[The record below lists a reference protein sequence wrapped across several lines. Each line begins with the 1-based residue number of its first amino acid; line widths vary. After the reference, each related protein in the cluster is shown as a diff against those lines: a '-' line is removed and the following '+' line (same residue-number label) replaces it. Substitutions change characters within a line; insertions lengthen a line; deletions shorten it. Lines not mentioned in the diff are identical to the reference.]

1 MTVVPG
7 TSVMGSEKLGMK
19 RKNILED
26 MKSTLRMAETI
37 LEVAILSLLF
47 YLVWRFWYGEDLF
60 PPYYGRGKI
69 VLIGVYAALIFIG
82 FHLNDCF
89 KFGYLKLTDVLISQ
103 WISVFL
109 TNFITYFQLSL
120 IANKMVSP
128 VPLLALFVIDIAVT
142 SICTYYFTVFYHRF
156 YVPHNL
162 LMIYGQEDSLDLKFK
177 MDNREDK
184 YHVTEIISADEPFDQ
199 LCEAIKRHDAIII
212 NDIPADLR
220 NDLIKYCYGNRI
232 RTYTAPKVSD
242 IIMDGAKEITLFD
255 TPLRLI
261 KGHGLTIQQRIIKR
275 TVDII
280 FCLLAMIPFTPI
292 MLIIALAIKLEDHGP
307 VFYKQ
312 KRVTRHGNVFEI
324 YKFRSMIVD
333 AEKNNQVIPAT
344 GHDPR
349 ITKVGRIIRATR
361 LDESAQILNILKGE
375 MSIVGPRPERVE
387 HVRKYCDEIP
397 EFHFREKVKAGLTGY
412 AQVFGKY
419 NTTAYDKLRLDLM
432 YIEHYSLR
440 LDIKL
445 MLMTIRIL
453 FTPEA
458 TEGFEVQKE
467 NADRRKE
474 LLKEKV

>member
-1 MTVVPG
+1 M
-7 TSVMGSEKLGMK
+7 E
-19 RKNILED
+19 RKNIRED
-26 MKSTLRMAETI
+26 MKSTLRMSEAI

-47 YLVWRFWYGEDLF
+47 YFVWRFWYGEDLF

-69 VLIGVYAALIFIG
+69 VLIGVYAALLFIG

-128 VPLLALFVIDIAVT
+128 LPMLVLFLIDIAVT
-142 SICTYYFTVFYHRF
+142 SVCAFYFTAFYHRF
-156 YVPHNL
+156 YVPRNL

-199 LCEAIKRHDAIII
+199 LCEAIKRHDAVII

-280 FCLLAMIPFTPI
+280 FCLLAMIPFAPI

-312 KRVTRHGNVFEI
+312 KRVTRYGKVFEI

-349 ITKVGRIIRATR
+349 ITKVGRVIRATR

-397 EFHFREKVKAGLTGY
+397 EFHFREKVKAGLTGC